1 MTIQQHASFDSSAA
15 ELNATSKLVKAW
27 ESKNAKNA
35 GKAGGIS
42 MMALS
47 LAACGGSSS
56 TVTTPVVDTPVV
68 DTPVVDTPVVVA
80 PSAIALAASNTTET
94 VVGTLGNDSITAT
107 AANYE
112 DTDRIIDAS
121 GTDAD
126 TLVITEAAAINPD
139 VTNVEG
145 ITLNLNALGAANV
158 DASKITGADT
168 LTINR
173 GDVEVGGST
182 LTGDKT
188 VVVSDADASGV
199 AKIIVGAGT
208 TTVDIDSAAADKAGL
223 VVDADAATTSVSVEG
238 ASTVNAAIATTLVEV
253 VASLNTDAAE
263 VAKATVVN
271 AAAAATVTTHA
282 GLTGAV
288 TINAAKAS
296 TITVN
301 DAQGGAVV
309 NGATTS
315 TADSTITIVD
325 VDASGATVTTGTG
338 SATAS
343 AKQINVTLDGTA
355 LTTDTATV
363 SGSGVIALDLDAT
376 SANTVDIVT
385 LIAAE
390 ANATYNV
397 AANAE
402 TITSITKGESGS
414 FTVTVAGNE
423 AQFSAVTIAGVD
435 TLDLNAGTAG
445 TIDGSKWTSVGKV
458 DLGFDNAGNA
468 ITVSEAAVYSVTA
481 NQTGLDFDMG
491 TGASSMSIVSGD
503 VNGATDTTV
512 GTLTV
517 GALDAAA
524 SATSATTVVLTAEE
538 SNFTATSV
546 VVGAKQVLEV
556 KGDENVSLGNVTAK
570 DVNAGSSTGNITL
583 TAQTALSGT
592 VTTGTGADDLTAS
605 GGDVHTFAAGAGNDT
620 ITVTTTSAT
629 SSFDGGA
636 GDDAFTLTS
645 TSAYA
650 AVGGAGDDTFTTGA
664 DLEASVVGGDGSDTL
679 TLSAAINFSDNNT
692 FAMGSI
698 EKLNLTDVDGNTT
711 FSAAQLANNAT
722 MVITATG
729 GNDALIISNPATGGV
744 LDGSGL
750 TTATGSALS
759 ALTYVGSVKA
769 DTITGGVLNET
780 FVQTKE
786 DDTITGGEK
795 SGDSDKL
802 TAITTADSGTG
813 VASVINMSTGA
824 ITATEILDKTGYRT
838 ALDVSA
844 AAGTMQTLFNDSV
857 ATNDAAVTTFSEIEV
872 VVGTS
877 GKDYIKGSSGA
888 DTITGAAGNDYIHA
902 GDGDDT
908 VNAED
913 TDTNLNGGGG
923 VDTISIAADADF
935 SGDTFAGFEKAVM
948 AEDKDLTIDG
958 ADVASFTDVTGVAGG
973 AVELFTVVGTTGA
986 DTIDLSG
993 ITYTNAGVSIDMA
1006 AGADTVTIG
1015 TAATAVQ
1022 LGGTDGAADTVI
1034 LKSTSGVTTITE
1046 FEAGA
1051 GTDVINIDDLTA
1063 ETAATT
1069 LTGNIT
1075 LAAGKVYYAAGAF
1088 NDDMSDVDADV
1099 LTDINGAATI
1109 TEADVVAYIV
1119 AVDTTT
1125 DNMAL
1130 FKYDYAAAGGIVAG
1144 ELTLVAESN
1153 GEILAADFAFA

>member
-1 MTIQQHASFDSSAA
+1 
-15 ELNATSKLVKAW
+15 
-27 ESKNAKNA
+27 
-35 GKAGGIS
+35 
-42 MMALS
+42 
-47 LAACGGSSS
+47 
-56 TVTTPVVDTPVV
+56 
-68 DTPVVDTPVVVA
+68 
-80 PSAIALAASNTTET
+80 
-94 VVGTLGNDSITAT
+94 
-107 AANYE
+107 
-112 DTDRIIDAS
+112 
-121 GTDAD
+121 
-126 TLVITEAAAINPD
+126 VI
-139 VTNVEG
+139 
-145 ITLNLNALGAANV
+145 
-158 DASKITGADT
+158 
-168 LTINR
+168 
-173 GDVEVGGST
+173 
-182 LTGDKT
+182 
-188 VVVSDADASGV
+188 
-199 AKIIVGAGT
+199 
-208 TTVDIDSAAADKAGL
+208 
-223 VVDADAATTSVSVEG
+223 
-238 ASTVNAAIATTLVEV
+238 
-253 VASLNTDAAE
+253 
-263 VAKATVVN
+263 N

-282 GLTGAV
+282 GLTGSV
-288 TINAAKAS
+288 EINAAKAS

-343 AKQINVTLDGTA
+343 AKQITVTLDGTA

-402 TITSITKGESGS
+402 TITSITKGDSGS

-435 TLDLNAGTAG
+435 TLDMNAGTAG

-468 ITVSEAAVYSVTA
+468 ITVSEAAVYEVTA
-481 NQTGLDFDMG
+481 NQAGLDFDMG

-524 SATSATTVVLTAEE
+524 AATSATTVVVTAEE
-538 SNFTATSV
+538 SNLTATSV
-546 VVGAKQVLEV
+546 TLGAKQTLKVT
-556 KGDENVSLGNVTAK
+556 GDENVTLGTVTAK
-570 DVNAGSSTGNITL
+570 TVDASASTGVITL
-583 TAQTALSGT
+583 TAATGLSGT
-592 VTTGTGADDLTAS
+592 ATTGSGADDLTAS
-605 GGDVHTFAAGAGNDT
+605 GADVHTFAAGGGADT
-620 ITVTTTSAT
+620 ITVTTTNAT

-650 AVGGAGDDTFTTGA
+650 AVGGAGADTFTTGA

-679 TLSAAINFSDNNT
+679 TLTAAIDFSDNTT

-698 EKLNLTDVDGNTT
+698 EKLNLVGVNGNTQ
-711 FSAAQLANNAT
+711 FSAAQLANNST

-780 FVQTKE
+780 FVQTVK

-838 ALDVSA
+838 ALDVSS

-872 VVGTS
+872 IVGTS
-877 GKDYIKGSSGA
+877 GKDYIKGSSDA
-888 DTITGAAGNDYIHA
+888 DTITGGAGNDYIHA

-923 VDTISIAADADF
+923 VDTISIAADANF
-935 SGDTFAGFEKAVM
+935 SGDTFAGFEKALM

-958 ADVASFTDVTGVAGG
+958 ADVASFTDVTGTAGNN
-973 AVELFTVVGTTGA
+973 AEVFTVVGTTGA
-986 DTIDLSG
+986 DTIDMSG
-993 ITYTNAGVSIDMA
+993 ITFTNANVSIDLD
-1006 AGADTVTIG
+1006 AGVDSITLG

-1022 LGGTDGAADTVI
+1022 LGGTDTDADTVVFS
-1034 LKSTSGVTTITE
+1034 STSGVATITE
-1046 FEAGA
+1046 FETGTGGDVLDGLEAFSTNTADFNTETAAAALDFGTDGITVVRANSSNVGASMTAAQVETAAVSAFTNIAAGETHLVVLSADTDATSASYLYQMTSTA
-1051 GTDVINIDDLTA
+1051 GTDIDTVTLIASLGAIELDELTA
-1063 ETAATT
+1063 ANFD
-1069 LTGNIT
+1069 G
-1075 LAAGKVYYAAGAF
+1075 
-1088 NDDMSDVDADV
+1088 
-1099 LTDINGAATI
+1099 
-1109 TEADVVAYIV
+1109 
-1119 AVDTTT
+1119 
-1125 DNMAL
+1125 
-1130 FKYDYAAAGGIVAG
+1130 
-1144 ELTLVAESN
+1144 
-1153 GEILAADFAFA
+1153 FA